1 MVIHFTPHGPYTVHM
16 KHHVANTE
24 LLDLSVEILSQLKGN
39 AQAMWGEGR
48 ACSASA
54 HQALPGQDRQDQNN
68 TLEKLLQGIR
78 LSSSVTDLLWTEQQI
93 SPHPGYRFT
102 ET

>member
-39 AQAMWGEGR
+39 AQAM
-48 ACSASA
+48 
-54 HQALPGQDRQDQNN
+54 
-68 TLEKLLQGIR
+68 
-78 LSSSVTDLLWTEQQI
+78 
-93 SPHPGYRFT
+93 
-102 ET
+102 